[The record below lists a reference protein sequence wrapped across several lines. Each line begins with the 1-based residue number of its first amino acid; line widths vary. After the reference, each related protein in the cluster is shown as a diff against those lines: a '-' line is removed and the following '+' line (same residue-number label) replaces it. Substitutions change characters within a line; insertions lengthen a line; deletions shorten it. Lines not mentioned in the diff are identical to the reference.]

1 MMNVITLNFK
11 DDELNKKYLEFNDQ
25 NIYFKFKL
33 IIFAIIVR

>member
-11 DDELNKKYLEFNDQ
+11 DDELNKKYLEYNDQ

-33 IIFAIIVR
+33 ILFAIVV